1 MLMKC
6 TDWWISAI
14 WWKENWKNTV
24 SSQKA
29 DFDQKFRRILSL
41 DLTIKQ
47 VLFYNEETKHII
59 LSALL

>member
-1 MLMKC
+1 MNFRNLMKH
-6 TDWWISAI
+6 
-14 WWKENWKNTV
+14 KKNTV